1 MQLFHLFSFVVVAS
15 YAAALPQPAGL
26 SEKYSNNVD
35 TNLVS
40 GLEARSYQPVLNSYK
55 ESATLM
61 SLERRANSGSD
72 SSPPPVTAPENRFMD
87 DFDGRDIFD
96 MGIFSE
102 VLASTISEVGDGST
116 GVFKKGELAIQKIG
130 GDAGDLVAKYIRR
143 EAYVNVALLLWSYF
157 QIATVLST
165 IKSGLG
171 DGQYSKIEPNLV
183 AKIVELKNTLEA
195 GLNAAVDATTKILNE
210 EGTVIENVEK
220 ISTSFYSANIGTNP
234 DPVQCNTLRD
244 EWSRLKAAATQLERA
259 DGRKQWVKHAD
270 NLDRA
275 VSDGRTNLVFAVA
288 RAMSGNSFRSAAV
301 TPLYK
306 LQWHSTVRPN
316 LDPACHARCHYGSLA
331 ADTTGHSL
339 DLQYW
344 HDRQPIQVFLNT
356 PLIRN
361 SDILDQDFSWN
372 QIVAALL
379 QMSPRKS
386 TWRRWYK
393 PLRSTKRH
401 STCLPTPKK
410 ASHQPH
416 LLVLC

>member
-220 ISTSFYSANIGTNP
+220 ISTSFYSASSACREIFSELKVQLLKFRAGSTLSGHLTEASQSVSWFNIG
-234 DPVQCNTLRD
+234 QFGEHREMMKALR
-244 EWSRLKAAATQLERA
+244 AAFPQ
-259 DGRKQWVKHAD
+259 
-270 NLDRA
+270 
-275 VSDGRTNLVFAVA
+275 
-288 RAMSGNSFRSAAV
+288 
-301 TPLYK
+301 
-306 LQWHSTVRPN
+306 
-316 LDPACHARCHYGSLA
+316 
-331 ADTTGHSL
+331 
-339 DLQYW
+339 
-344 HDRQPIQVFLNT
+344 
-356 PLIRN
+356 
-361 SDILDQDFSWN
+361 
-372 QIVAALL
+372 
-379 QMSPRKS
+379 
-386 TWRRWYK
+386 
-393 PLRSTKRH
+393 
-401 STCLPTPKK
+401 
-410 ASHQPH
+410 
-416 LLVLC
+416 

>member
-26 SEKYSNNVD
+26 SEKYSNNID
-35 TNLVS
+35 TNLAS

-220 ISTSFYSANIGTNP
+220 ISTAFYSASSACREIFSELKVQLLKFRAGSTLSGHLTEASQSVSWFSIG
-234 DPVQCNTLRD
+234 QFGEHREMMKALR
-244 EWSRLKAAATQLERA
+244 AAFPQ
-259 DGRKQWVKHAD
+259 
-270 NLDRA
+270 
-275 VSDGRTNLVFAVA
+275 
-288 RAMSGNSFRSAAV
+288 
-301 TPLYK
+301 
-306 LQWHSTVRPN
+306 
-316 LDPACHARCHYGSLA
+316 
-331 ADTTGHSL
+331 
-339 DLQYW
+339 
-344 HDRQPIQVFLNT
+344 
-356 PLIRN
+356 
-361 SDILDQDFSWN
+361 
-372 QIVAALL
+372 
-379 QMSPRKS
+379 
-386 TWRRWYK
+386 
-393 PLRSTKRH
+393 
-401 STCLPTPKK
+401 
-410 ASHQPH
+410 
-416 LLVLC
+416 